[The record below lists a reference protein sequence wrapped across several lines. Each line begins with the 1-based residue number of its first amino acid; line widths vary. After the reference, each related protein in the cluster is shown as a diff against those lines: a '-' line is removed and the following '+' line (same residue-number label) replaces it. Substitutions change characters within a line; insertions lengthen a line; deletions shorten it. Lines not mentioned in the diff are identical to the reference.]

1 MTAPEGQDHTARGVS
16 GVQAHA
22 GVAVPTAGEQVEAWV
37 AALPTL
43 TSKANA
49 SERKVGQNEQL

>member
-1 MTAPEGQDHTARGVS
+1 MTAPGGEDHTERGQR
-16 GVQAHA
+16 GA

-37 AALPTL
+37 AALATL